1 MYYTSY
7 RFPLAPQRPLIINPE
22 KLTDGRNICLT
33 RGESRLR
40 EGVASWI
47 EKRPAASCLR
57 RTTAVIGL
65 GQLVYM
71 KIAMHGDEQAFMIY
85 AADGTLL
92 EVADAVDEAMLSVV
106 DNNVSCVSLH

>member
-1 MYYTSY
+1 MAEISVSLGANHA
-7 RFPLAPQRPLIINPE
+7 FESASF
-22 KLTDGRNICLT
+22 
-33 RGESRLR
+33 RGSRKGPPYPGELLR
-40 EGVASWI
+40 Y
-47 EKRPAASCLR
+47 
-57 RTTAVIGL
+57 IGL

-106 DNNVSCVSLH
+106 DNDVSCVSLH